1 MDLKC
6 CAESKHLNIS
16 ASPFLLSAFV
26 CFIHSFFQDYIAEVY
41 RFSIYSLYS
50 YKNSRR
56 ARRCSLHFKDFTIK
70 GISTF
75 SPELL
80 LLCFCGQIQCTS
92 FFFFLVLRFPHSICC
107 FWSMNFAHVPFL
119 SVFWIHSEQGTFWC
133 SCSISLMFQV
143 IWFVKGKSCGF
154 LVHLSCNCSCV
165 LMTSLTTQE
174 TCIDFFLVPLWSS
187 S

>member
-56 ARRCSLHFKDFTIK
+56 ARGCSLHFKDFTIK

-92 FFFFLVLRFPHSICC
+92 FFFFLILCFPHSIRC
-107 FWSMNFAHVPFL
+107 FWSMNFAHVPFCL
-119 SVFWIHSEQGTFWC
+119 CSGFTQSRTLFGAHALFLLCFRSSDLLKENPVDSWFISHIIVLVF
-133 SCSISLMFQV
+133 
-143 IWFVKGKSCGF
+143 
-154 LVHLSCNCSCV
+154 
-165 LMTSLTTQE
+165 
-174 TCIDFFLVPLWSS
+174 
-187 S
+187 